1 MKQYECFWGDGYR
14 EDDNKSILVYHLE
27 DFFNHFQ
34 GYDDENVYKI
44 HNMEVNDKVYL
55 SEMGEEHWV
64 RRIK

>member
-14 EDDNKSILVYHLE
+14 EDDNKSILVYHFE

-34 GYDDENVYKI
+34 GYDDENIYKI
-44 HNMEVNDKVYL
+44 HDMEINDKVYL

>member
-34 GYDDENVYKI
+34 GYDDMAVHMIDMLNI
-44 HNMEVNDKVYL
+44 GDKL
-55 SEMGEEHWV
+55 DLTDESGEHWV
-64 RRIK
+64 RRIA